1 MRNAPDVRGLCSID
15 FRKNPCSGA
24 AMTTV
29 RRNPMSVTFLR
40 TGERHYAVRAALA
53 GRGIVEMNPAPGYD
67 PFMPHDLQHFI
78 VERALGIQGGIFGQ
92 LAAGGD
98 ARCFRVVPDRP
109 DARAAS
115 RENRRRARKGRHLMS
130 SHRSDSMR
138 SERATYICW
147 YDWLSHS
154 DDPRLRAKALKMG
167 QTAGSML
174 ARIAVDERA
183 SFTPQKMLE
192 IRSQFQRLSER
203 WSVLGIGES
212 ITEPW

>member
-1 MRNAPDVRGLCSID
+1 
-15 FRKNPCSGA
+15 
-24 AMTTV
+24 
-29 RRNPMSVTFLR
+29 MSVTFLR
-40 TGERHYAVRAALA
+40 TGERHYAVRAAPA

-78 VERALGIQGGIFGQ
+78 VERALGIQGGIYGQ

-98 ARCFRVVPDRP
+98 ARSFHAVLDHRSY
-109 DARAAS
+109 ARETS
-115 RENRRRARKGRHLMS
+115 RENRKLARKGRHLTS

-154 DDPRLRAKALKMG
+154 DDPRLRAQALKMRE
-167 QTAGSML
+167 TANSML
-174 ARIAVDERA
+174 ARVSPDERA
-183 SFTPQKMLE
+183 PYTSRKMAE
-192 IRSQFQRLSER
+192 IRAQFQRLSER
-203 WSVLGIGES
+203 WSALRVGGS